1 MALFF
6 LINFG
11 GMKYNRPIILILFL
25 CFYWSCKENHKNSNN
40 TTVEENKK
48 PYVESIINPVYT
60 ENIKKFPPIFLSNQE
75 IQKLDS
81 NSAAFHFK
89 ETFALYNQFMETGDE
104 TAKKDFLNNAA
115 GLKSKVKNKGDF
127 SLFSNGKSETISVID
142 QSFTIAIL
150 SQAFVLTNDNSY
162 LETVKSLTEAF
173 NHPVTKGGFRK
184 SYSDLPFYTDN
195 SEKSKMILS
204 NHLYALSALY
214 YAGKT
219 TGDENAILYFG
230 DGVETLKI
238 SLKDFDI
245 DFTSLYSLELS
256 EDNQYAFASVMGED
270 PDFHHELVIKQL
282 IQLYLEAD
290 EPVFKE
296 YAHLFLK
303 QDMGSFSFLS
313 ADSKFSGV
321 KASHSVDSK
330 TLGVNYL
337 DDELWSWGK
346 YWSTNQFPTDLIIEF
361 TDEKKNIGA
370 LTFVSIKKDTSPKDF
385 KLYVKQEE
393 KWVLVS
399 NSTTI
404 KKVDKNYYFTGNYES
419 FIDTYYLTEKVN
431 GSAIKIAFL
440 NSYSSNLI
448 TVREINVMY
457 DRSAELNQLIAQTK
471 AELGELF
478 LN

>member
-25 CFYWSCKENHKNSNN
+25 CFCWSCKKNHQNSSN

-127 SLFSNGKSETISVID
+127 SLFSSGKSETISVID

-150 SQAFVLTNDNSY
+150 SQAFALTNDNSY
-162 LETVKSLTEAF
+162 LEMVKSLTEAF

-184 SYSDLPFYTDN
+184 SYSDVPFYTDN

-245 DFTSLYSLELS
+245 DFTSLYGLELS
-256 EDNQYAFASVMGED
+256 EDNQYAFASAMGED

-282 IQLYLEAD
+282 IRLYLEAN

-346 YWSTNQFPTDLIIEF
+346 YWSTNQLPTDLIIEF
-361 TDEKKNIGA
+361 RDEKKNIEA

-385 KLYVKQEE
+385 KIYVKQEE

-404 KKVDKNYYFTGNYES
+404 RKVDKNYYFTGNYES

-431 GSAIKIAFL
+431 GSAIKIEFL

-457 DRSAELNQLIAQTK
+457 DRSAELNQLIVQTK